1 MRRKPYACGGCHL
14 RNYVG
19 DAKFPTILVSDIA
32 SSHSVPMPGKTA
44 LLLRAVEHAPLWS
57 ALAPMPTFG
66 AGLGR
71 MPFLLQGHD
80 HSQSFCLVGK
90 QVPDTAIGPL
100 MDFLVVGGAHIV
112 VLPNI
117 PNIANDHGLHAI
129 LIQRGN
135 EP

>member
-32 SSHSVPMPGKTA
+32 GSHCVPMPGKTA

-71 MPFLLQGHD
+71 MPFLLQGHA
-80 HSQSFCLVGK
+80 HSQPLCLVGK
-90 QVPDTAIGPL
+90 QVPDAAMGPL
-100 MDFLVVGGAHIV
+100 MDFLVVFRANIV
-112 VLPNI
+112 VLSDISNV
-117 PNIANDHGLHAI
+117 ANNHGLHAL